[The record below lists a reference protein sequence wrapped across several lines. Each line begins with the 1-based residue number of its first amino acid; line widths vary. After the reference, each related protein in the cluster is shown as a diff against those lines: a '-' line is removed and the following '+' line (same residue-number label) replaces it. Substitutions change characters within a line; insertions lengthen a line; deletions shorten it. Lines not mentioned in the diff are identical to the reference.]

1 MQKIVST
8 YKGWMWVMSNRRFL
22 RFSDRDEEIA
32 NLFLEIG
39 ICKNSSKVLALLI
52 RELDFSSRD
61 MERICDLRQPEV
73 SIALKD
79 LITRGWVK
87 IVRHVIENKGRP
99 VSIYRLNK
107 TLDEILDDIKGM
119 IIGDSGRKII
129 DIERIRDLLKTE
141 RQMI

>member
-32 NLFLEIG
+32 NLFFEIG
-39 ICKNSSKVLALLI
+39 IGKNSSKVLALLI

-99 VSIYRLNK
+99 VSIYHLGK

-141 RQMI
+141 QQMI

>member
-1 MQKIVST
+1 
-8 YKGWMWVMSNRRFL
+8 MWVMSNRRFL

-32 NLFLEIG
+32 TLFFEIG
-39 ICKNSSKVLALLI
+39 IGKNSSKVLALLI

-87 IVRHVIENKGRP
+87 IVKHVIENKGRP
-99 VSIYRLNK
+99 VSIYHLGK

>member
-1 MQKIVST
+1 
-8 YKGWMWVMSNRRFL
+8 MSNRRFL

-32 NLFLEIG
+32 NLFFEIG
-39 ICKNSSKVLALLI
+39 IGKNSSKVLALLI

-99 VSIYRLNK
+99 VSIYHLGK

-141 RQMI
+141 QQMI

>member
-1 MQKIVST
+1 MP
-8 YKGWMWVMSNRRFL
+8 NRCFL

-32 NLFLEIG
+32 NLFFEIG
-39 ICKNSSKVLALLI
+39 IGKNSSKVLALLI

-87 IVRHVIENKGRP
+87 IVRHVIENKGRS
-99 VSIYRLNK
+99 VSIYRLGK